1 MLAEIDTETAESIG
15 LQYVQETYL
24 GLLDVIF
31 VYEKDFHKDEEE
43 KAKEADLLKGFQ
55 FVLEYMMP
63 TTEFKSFIDAGR
75 WTTAIQDL
83 TDKELDE
90 LESKMHNKVWRTEK
104 NRRASV
110 QARAWATSGNKYVM
124 AAKERAEKRERK
136 ANGL

>member
-1 MLAEIDTETAESIG
+1 MLAEIDIDTAENIG
-15 LQYVQETYL
+15 LQYVQESYL

-31 VYEKDFHKDEEE
+31 VYEKEFHKEEAE
-43 KAKEADLLKGFQ
+43 KEKEADLLKGFQ
-55 FVLEYMMP
+55 LVLEYMMP
-63 TTEFKSFIDAGR
+63 PSEFKSFVDAGR

-104 NRRASV
+104 NRRASL

-124 AAKERAEKRERK
+124 EQEAKEKR
-136 ANGL
+136 ANGN